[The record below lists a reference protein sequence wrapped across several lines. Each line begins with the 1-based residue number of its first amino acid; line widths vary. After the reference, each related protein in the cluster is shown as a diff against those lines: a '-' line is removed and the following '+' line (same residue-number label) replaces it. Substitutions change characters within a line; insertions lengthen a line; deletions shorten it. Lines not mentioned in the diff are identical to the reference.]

1 MPKHY
6 TLVLMSARPARQKER
21 REHSMAIGLY
31 LFLIM
36 CVMDERVFVYA
47 CVEWGTGAIG
57 PFAVNS
63 NLIR

>member
-1 MPKHY
+1 
-6 TLVLMSARPARQKER
+6 MSARPTRQKER
-21 REHSMAIGLY
+21 QEHSMAIGLLY

-36 CVMDERVFVYA
+36 CVIMDERVFVYA